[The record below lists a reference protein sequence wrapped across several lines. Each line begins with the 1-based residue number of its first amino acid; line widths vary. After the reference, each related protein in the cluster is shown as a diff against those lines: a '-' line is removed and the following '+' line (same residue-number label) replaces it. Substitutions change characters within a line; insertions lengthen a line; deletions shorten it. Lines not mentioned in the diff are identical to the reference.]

1 MHCAR
6 RRQHFRRCWVSM
18 AMSEAFVE
26 RLSRR
31 YSEVYKAKGAAAATQ
46 WFKDFVP
53 KEEQPRVFKAVKE
66 GRKR

>member
-1 MHCAR
+1 
-6 RRQHFRRCWVSM
+6 M